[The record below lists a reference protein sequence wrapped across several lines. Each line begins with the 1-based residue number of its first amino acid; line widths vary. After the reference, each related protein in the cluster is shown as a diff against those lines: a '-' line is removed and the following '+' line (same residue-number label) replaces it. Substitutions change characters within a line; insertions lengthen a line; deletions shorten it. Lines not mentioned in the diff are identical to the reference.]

1 MSFEERHAPKTFE
14 QLVFADE
21 AVRQHLSEYAN
32 NQRNRHLLLVGDYG
46 MAKSTTARLIA
57 LKRLGSQIQAGNI
70 DVYTA
75 TELADSIKSH
85 LLRISNGWCLQ
96 KMCGVSH
103 PLAIVDELHLLVPI
117 AHQYRL
123 RAFMDEAS
131 HGSFIFT
138 ANQTASIDAG
148 IINRCDVVDIKP
160 LTQDCVLAS
169 CQKILVSEGVV
180 LSDAVV
186 ADLLD
191 TTDWSWREILRALED
206 AVVHYKRKVA

>member
-1 MSFEERHAPKTFE
+1 MTFEETHEPKTFE
-14 QLVFADE
+14 QLVFAEDT
-21 AVRQHLSEYAN
+21 VKQRLSDYAN
-32 NQRNRHLLLVGDYG
+32 GDRNRHLLIMGEHG
-46 MAKSTTARLIA
+46 MGKSTMARIIA
-57 LKRLGSQIQAGNI
+57 LERLGSQLQAGNI

-75 TELADSIKSH
+75 VTLADNIKSN

-103 PLAIVDELHLLVPI
+103 PLAIVDELHLLVPM

-123 RAFMDEAS
+123 RSFMDGAT

-138 ANQTASIDAG
+138 ANHTGVIDAG

-160 LTQDCVLAS
+160 LTRDCVLAS